1 MSLER
6 NKDVIRR
13 LYTALWNEKSADACV
28 AAVETLFS
36 ADLVVH
42 RSGRPVLRG
51 LERMREFARLVPA
64 LYGDVRVVSEDEIAE
79 GDRVVIRWRIT
90 GTHER
95 ELLGIPATGRPLSF
109 TGITIHRVA
118 NDKIAEMW
126 AEEDWLGAL
135 RQLGAD
141 PSLPAPGE

>member
-13 LYTALWNEKSADACV
+13 LYAGLWNEKSADACV
-28 AAVETLFS
+28 SVVETLFS

-42 RSGRPVLRG
+42 RSGRPIFSG
-51 LERMREFARLVPA
+51 LERMREFARLVPVV
-64 LYGDVRVVSEDEIAE
+64 YGDVRVVSEDVIAE
-79 GDRVVIRWRIT
+79 GDRVVVRWHIT

-118 NDKIAEMW
+118 HDKIAEMW

-135 RQLGAD
+135 HQLGAD
-141 PSLPAPGE
+141 PRLPPPGE